1 VETGATGLVNKMLI
15 QLSTLFLT
23 SQLLLSVADNVP
35 QFNIERGCRAD
46 STNAS
51 GLNVGLDESTK
62 GCIRDEQA
70 ARDQLQAQWS
80 QFAPADRAMCAAN
93 ETDVPGAPASYVD
106 LLTCLQG
113 QQLAKKMKD

>member
-1 VETGATGLVNKMLI
+1 MLI
-15 QLSTLFLT
+15 QFSTLVLT
-23 SQLLLSVADNVP
+23 SQLFLTIADNVP

-46 STNAS
+46 STNTS

-62 GCIRDEQA
+62 SCIHDEQA

-80 QFAPADRAMCAAN
+80 QFAPADRAMCSAN
-93 ETDVPGAPASYVD
+93 ETDVPGAPPSYVD

-113 QQLAKKMKD
+113 QQLGKKMKD